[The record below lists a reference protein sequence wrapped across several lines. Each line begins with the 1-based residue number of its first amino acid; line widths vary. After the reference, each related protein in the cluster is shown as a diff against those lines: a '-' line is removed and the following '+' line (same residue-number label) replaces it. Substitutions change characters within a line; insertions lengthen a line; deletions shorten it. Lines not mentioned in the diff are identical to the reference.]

1 MEPINT
7 YYQMVENIITSLGVD
22 PAICRS
28 ENPGQWNLK
37 KGSASIWVDV
47 WKVEGQEYG
56 YIQIMAPIV
65 DFPVSG
71 RDIFMTEV
79 LEINHNLYAV
89 GFTKY
94 KDSLYL
100 KGIRELDGL
109 DESEALAL
117 FNRVGNYADEYDDYF
132 KNKYFGGS
140 GQRPPQ

>member
-1 MEPINT
+1 MEPINN
-7 YYQMVENIITSLGVD
+7 YYQMVEKVITDLGVD
-22 PAICRS
+22 PATCRG

-37 KGSASIWVDV
+37 KGSASVWVDV
-47 WKVEGQEYG
+47 WKVENEDYG
-56 YIQIMAPIV
+56 YIQIMAPIIEI
-65 DFPVSG
+65 PVEG

-94 KDSLYL
+94 KEWLYL
-100 KGIRELDGL
+100 KGIREVEGL
-109 DESEALAL
+109 DINEVSAM